1 MKEILMHYPK
11 MTLIA
16 IGVAVVGLLAHFP
29 AIAQEADDREV
40 TPDSPAVTNEVGIP
54 TCLAKLDLSEE
65 QAKRVKKIIKDYDQD
80 LTMVWKQFGV
90 RYMDTIRTEALLLT
104 AIEDKF
110 TDAQREQVRKER
122 RKTAHHQ
129 KSLESTTVKPNQAT
143 SKAASAVE
151 EEIAIVG
158 VALSPQ
164 QQVEA
169 DALQEKYL
177 SQLRSLN
184 RDIEGLHMRLVSLE
198 ADKIVEIEKVLT
210 KDQLLQLRKIR
221 QDYPVEPRI
230 ADRNQG
236 ERPATTE

>member
-1 MKEILMHYPK
+1 MKEIQMLYPR
-11 MTLIA
+11 MTRIA
-16 IGVAVVGLLAHFP
+16 TFLAVVGLLVHVP
-29 AIAQEADDREV
+29 AIAEEADDREV
-40 TPDSPAVTNEVGIP
+40 TPDSPAVAKDVGIP
-54 TCLAKLDLSEE
+54 ACLAKLQLSEE
-65 QAKRVKKIIKDYDQD
+65 QEKQVKEIINDYDQD
-80 LTMVWKQFGV
+80 LTMVWKQFSV

-129 KSLESTTVKPNQAT
+129 KSLESTAVKPNQAT
-143 SKAASAVE
+143 SKPASAVE

-164 QQVEA
+164 QQVAA

-221 QDYPVEPRI
+221 QDYPTESKVAVR
-230 ADRNQG
+230 DQR
-236 ERPATTE
+236 ERPTTE